1 MLRLAR
7 FLKNYKKHL
16 ILGPMFKVI
25 EAIIELFV
33 PLVTAALIDHGVK
46 NGDTAY
52 VIKQGLLLLLLA
64 VLGLSCTLVCQY
76 FASVASQGVGTE
88 LRRSLFRHITSLSH
102 AEYDKLS
109 TPAMQ
114 MRMTGDINQLQLA
127 VAMLIRL
134 VIRAPFLAVGAV
146 IMAMTIDLRLSIIVL
161 LASILI
167 SLALF
172 FIIRAS
178 LPLISTARKRL
189 EHLALITREAL
200 TGARVIR
207 AYSKSE
213 HETERFQTASDELS
227 DASVHS
233 GQISA
238 LTKPLTAFIMNA
250 GITAVV
256 WYGGYR
262 VYGASI
268 TQGELIAFVNYMT
281 QIMLALSVVANITEI
296 FTKAAA
302 SASSVNEIFDMQS
315 SIVDGKGAAAD
326 MNADAVAFDN
336 VSFGYVPEKKV
347 LDGITFKAPRG
358 STVGVIGG
366 TGSGKSTLAS
376 LVPRLYDV
384 TDGAVSVFGHDV
396 RDYKTSDLRG
406 MIASVPQQ
414 ASLVSGT
421 VRSNL
426 TWGAPNASDDEL
438 WAALEAAQAA
448 DFVRS
453 KDGLDTVIEQNGRNL
468 SGGQRQR
475 ITIAR
480 ALAAKPEILILDDS
494 FSALDAST
502 SLKLR
507 EALLKMSLT
516 QIIVSQRV
524 SAIRGCDMIIVLENG
539 SAVGMGTHK
548 QLMENCPLYLE
559 ICKSQEAK

>member
-33 PLVTAALIDHGVK
+33 PLVTATLIDYGVK

-146 IMAMTIDLRLSIIVL
+146 IMAMTIDLRLSLIVL

-200 TGARVIR
+200 TGA
-207 AYSKSE
+207 
-213 HETERFQTASDELS
+213 L
-227 DASVHS
+227 
-233 GQISA
+233 
-238 LTKPLTAFIMNA
+238 
-250 GITAVV
+250 
-256 WYGGYR
+256 
-262 VYGASI
+262 
-268 TQGELIAFVNYMT
+268 
-281 QIMLALSVVANITEI
+281 LSV
-296 FTKAAA
+296 
-302 SASSVNEIFDMQS
+302 
-315 SIVDGKGAAAD
+315 
-326 MNADAVAFDN
+326 
-336 VSFGYVPEKKV
+336 
-347 LDGITFKAPRG
+347 L
-358 STVGVIGG
+358 
-366 TGSGKSTLAS
+366 TLS
-376 LVPRLYDV
+376 P
-384 TDGAVSVFGHDV
+384 SM
-396 RDYKTSDLRG
+396 K
-406 MIASVPQQ
+406 
-414 ASLVSGT
+414 
-421 VRSNL
+421 
-426 TWGAPNASDDEL
+426 PNA
-438 WAALEAAQAA
+438 
-448 DFVRS
+448 FR
-453 KDGLDTVIEQNGRNL
+453 RH
-468 SGGQRQR
+468 R
-475 ITIAR
+475 
-480 ALAAKPEILILDDS
+480 
-494 FSALDAST
+494 
-502 SLKLR
+502 
-507 EALLKMSLT
+507 M
-516 QIIVSQRV
+516 
-524 SAIRGCDMIIVLENG
+524 
-539 SAVGMGTHK
+539 
-548 QLMENCPLYLE
+548 NCPTLRYIRVRFRRLPNR
-559 ICKSQEAK
+559 